1 MSCMG
6 GQQAVSRVFQHEG
19 LFRLCAGPAAGFQKD
34 IRSRLA
40 VRYVFAALDDG
51 KYEATPAF
59 SSRKRICDSGD
70 DDATAQRLPRPFA

>member
-1 MSCMG
+1 MSLMG
-6 GQQAVSRVFQHEG
+6 GQQAVSRVFQHES
-19 LFRLCAGPAAGFQKD
+19 LLRLRAGPAAGFPKD

-40 VRYVFAALDDG
+40 MSYVFAALDDG

-59 SSRKRICDSGD
+59 SSKKRICDSGE